1 VKRMVAVRRAEGMSD
16 EEIAAALRDGA
27 ASLVP
32 GASRWVLDLALPDQ
46 ALLRAKNPKVPE
58 GPPRFDGV
66 VWGWDVDEATV
77 PPVPA
82 WVSVVAAYDVEE
94 HPGFDLGAVI
104 GEPAIKQ
111 ISWVAQRD
119 DISVDEFRKHYREHI
134 DITRDHHGVARYQQN
149 DVARVLGDAPHAD
162 GFSEL
167 WFRDADEFTNRFYLH
182 DDSVAV
188 VREDT
193 TEFIDF
199 RRTSSIVLTPY
210 G

>member
-1 VKRMVAVRRAEGMSD
+1 VKRLVAVRRADGMD
-16 EEIAAALRDGA
+16 DAAIATALREGA

-46 ALLRAKNPKVPE
+46 ELLRKKNPKVPE

-66 VWGWDVDEATV
+66 VWGWDVDPAP

-82 WVSVVAAYDVEE
+82 WASEVVAYDIEE
-94 HPGFDLGAVI
+94 HPGFDLGAVV
-104 GEPAIKQ
+104 GEPAVKQ
-111 ISWVAQRD
+111 ISWVTKRD
-119 DISVDEFRKHYREHI
+119 DITTDEFRHHYREHI

-149 DVARVLGDAPHAD
+149 DVAQVVGDSPHAD

-167 WFRDADEFTNRFYLH
+167 WFRDGDEFTHRFYLH

-199 RRTSSIVLTPY
+199 RRTFSIVLVP
-210 G
+210 GG